1 MTISIDLLVGSL
13 EKFKYIFQ
21 DVMEKSSQGV
31 DNFVAKLSKES
42 INSLLVADI
51 VIRINL
57 SFIKELGCKRC

>member
-1 MTISIDLLVGSL
+1 MTISIDLLVGSS

-57 SFIKELGCKRC
+57 SFIK

>member
-13 EKFKYIFQ
+13 EKFAYIFQ

-57 SFIKELGCKRC
+57 SFIK

>member
-57 SFIKELGCKRC
+57 SFIK